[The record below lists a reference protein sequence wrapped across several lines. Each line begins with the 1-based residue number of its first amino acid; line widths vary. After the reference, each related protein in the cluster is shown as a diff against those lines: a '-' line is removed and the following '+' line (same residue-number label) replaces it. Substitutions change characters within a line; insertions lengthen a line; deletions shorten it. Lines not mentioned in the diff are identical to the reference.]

1 VKKLVTF
8 GYVVGVFLPRKFK
21 LISEKFKSSTKNG
34 KTCIFGPIT
43 SIHMLWICSGVLGVE
58 EQLIRWTRI
67 CVVLTAI
74 AFISEKER
82 CDFLKKYLS
91 INKLK

>member
-1 VKKLVTF
+1 
-8 GYVVGVFLPRKFK
+8 
-21 LISEKFKSSTKNG
+21 
-34 KTCIFGPIT
+34 
-43 SIHMLWICSGVLGVE
+43 MLWICSGVLGVE
-58 EQLIRWTRI
+58 EQLVRWNRF

-82 CDFLKKYLS
+82 CDLKKKLS